1 MIHVALEHRTSY
13 LFDRAVRLS
22 PHVVR
27 LRPAPHC
34 RTPVLA
40 YSLKVEPEQHFINW
54 QQDPFGNYLARLVFP
69 EPARRLTI
77 TVDLVADLTVINP
90 FDFFVEDS
98 ARNYPFAYEPELAGQ
113 LGPYLQ
119 TQAAGPLMAALLDD
133 VKRTAGQEPTPLNDF
148 LVQINQ
154 RTYSEVAYS
163 VRMDPGVYP
172 PEETLA
178 KGIGSCR
185 DTAWLL
191 VQMLR
196 HLGLAARFV
205 SGYLVQLVADA
216 TPLEGPAGPTADFT
230 DLHAWAEV
238 YVPGAGWLGL
248 DPTSGLFAGEG
259 HLPLVCT
266 PDPGSA
272 APVTGAIEP
281 CEVTFE
287 HSNRVRRVH
296 ETARVTKPYSED
308 AWSRIDGLGRRVDED
323 LVASDVRL
331 TIGGEP
337 TFVAVDARDEKEWR
351 TDADGAHKRALG
363 WEYTGRLATRF
374 APGGLIQS
382 VQGKWYP
389 GENLPRWQR
398 NVYWRTDGRPV
409 WKDPALL
416 ARPLPTDEAT
426 DERGEEPGRGPDDA
440 HPGPDDA
447 HPGPDDAHRLLVAIA
462 GRLGI
467 PAELCL
473 PAYEDPVHLLWEE
486 ASLPAGPPPDGDQRA
501 ALVDRL
507 DAGAFGEPAGWVVP
521 VHHPPAGD
529 VWGTSRWTTR
539 RRHLFL
545 APGDSPMGLRLPLS
559 SLEWTPG
566 ESEPPRSTF
575 DPREPLGKA
584 IAPKQAVIVPGPDAP
599 PTAVCVEARGG
610 RLYVFLP
617 PLEQLEWWLTLVD
630 AVEDAVAATGDPVG
644 IEGYPP
650 PADHRL
656 RLISV
661 APDPGVLEVNLH
673 PSGSWPELVE
683 TIEGVYEDAHL
694 SRLAPEKFD
703 LDGTHTGTGGGNH
716 ITLGGPTPADSPL
729 LRRPDLLQSLITYWQ
744 HHPSLSYLFSGQFV
758 GPTSQA
764 PRIDEAR
771 HDSLDELEIAF
782 AELDRLGD
790 RLRPWAVDRLLRHL
804 LVDVSGNTHRAEFCI
819 DKLFSPSGE
828 RGRLGL
834 LEMRA
839 FEMPP
844 HPRMA
849 LVQALLVRALI
860 ARCWRHPYRRALV
873 RWGPELHDRFLLPA
887 FVAADAA
894 DIAADLAAHGYPF
907 EVGWLDP
914 FMEFRFPVLGSVDV
928 GPARIELRRAIEPWP
943 VLGEE
948 AAAGTTSRGVDS
960 SLERLQVQVD
970 GLIEGRHAVTC
981 NGRPLPLQPEG
992 VPGRWVAGVR
1002 YKAWKPPSSLH
1013 PTIDVHSP
1021 LVFDLFDLWN
1031 DRPLGG
1037 CTYHVVHPGG
1047 RAETRFPINSN
1058 EAEARRAGRFQP
1070 FGHTPGSVCPPPGGI
1085 APPAGGPGYPRT
1097 LDLRRLPFS

>member
-1 MIHVALEHRTSY
+1 
-13 LFDRAVRLS
+13 
-22 PHVVR
+22 
-27 LRPAPHC
+27 
-34 RTPVLA
+34 
-40 YSLKVEPEQHFINW
+40 
-54 QQDPFGNYLARLVFP
+54 
-69 EPARRLTI
+69 
-77 TVDLVADLTVINP
+77 
-90 FDFFVEDS
+90 
-98 ARNYPFAYEPELAGQ
+98 
-113 LGPYLQ
+113 
-119 TQAAGPLMAALLDD
+119 
-133 VKRTAGQEPTPLNDF
+133 
-148 LVQINQ
+148 
-154 RTYSEVAYS
+154 
-163 VRMDPGVYP
+163 
-172 PEETLA
+172 
-178 KGIGSCR
+178 
-185 DTAWLL
+185 
-191 VQMLR
+191 
-196 HLGLAARFV
+196 
-205 SGYLVQLVADA
+205 
-216 TPLEGPAGPTADFT
+216 
-230 DLHAWAEV
+230 
-238 YVPGAGWLGL
+238 
-248 DPTSGLFAGEG
+248 
-259 HLPLVCT
+259 
-266 PDPGSA
+266 
-272 APVTGAIEP
+272 
-281 CEVTFE
+281 
-287 HSNRVRRVH
+287 
-296 ETARVTKPYSED
+296 
-308 AWSRIDGLGRRVDED
+308 
-323 LVASDVRL
+323 
-331 TIGGEP
+331 
-337 TFVAVDARDEKEWR
+337 
-351 TDADGAHKRALG
+351 
-363 WEYTGRLATRF
+363 
-374 APGGLIQS
+374 
-382 VQGKWYP
+382 
-389 GENLPRWQR
+389 
-398 NVYWRTDGRPV
+398 
-409 WKDPALL
+409 
-416 ARPLPTDEAT
+416 
-426 DERGEEPGRGPDDA
+426 
-440 HPGPDDA
+440 
-447 HPGPDDAHRLLVAIA
+447 
-462 GRLGI
+462 
-467 PAELCL
+467 
-473 PAYEDPVHLLWEE
+473 
-486 ASLPAGPPPDGDQRA
+486 
-501 ALVDRL
+501 
-507 DAGAFGEPAGWVVP
+507 
-521 VHHPPAGD
+521 
-529 VWGTSRWTTR
+529 
-539 RRHLFL
+539 
-545 APGDSPMGLRLPLS
+545 MGLRLPLS

-981 NGRPLPLQPEG
+981 NGRPLPLQPDGGAGAVGGGRPLQGLEAALQPAPDHRRPLSSG
-992 VPGRWVAGVR
+992 VRPVRSLERPAARRLHLPRRPPRWPGR
-1002 YKAWKPPSSLH
+1002 KPLPYQQQ
-1013 PTIDVHSP
+1013 
-1021 LVFDLFDLWN
+1021 
-1031 DRPLGG
+1031 RGG
-1037 CTYHVVHPGG
+1037 GQ
-1047 RAETRFPINSN
+1047 
-1058 EAEARRAGRFQP
+1058 AGRP
-1070 FGHTPGSVCPPPGGI
+1070 FSTLRTHARIGLP
-1085 APPAGGPGYPRT
+1085 APRRYSPAGRGP
-1097 LDLRRLPFS
+1097 RLPSDVRSATPTFFLT

>member
-1 MIHVALEHRTSY
+1 MIHVSLEHRTSY
-13 LFDRAVRLS
+13 QFDRAVRLL

-40 YSLKVEPEQHFINW
+40 YSLKVEPDGHFINW

-69 EPARRLTI
+69 EPARHLTI
-77 TVDLVADLTVINP
+77 TVDLVADMTVINP
-90 FDFFVEDS
+90 FDFFVEES
-98 ARNYPFAYEPELAGQ
+98 ARCYPFAYEADLAAQ

-119 TQAAGPLMAALLDD
+119 TETAGPLMTALL
-133 VKRTAGQEPTPLNDF
+133 AGIRADIERAGAQEPVPLNDF
-148 LVQINQ
+148 LVHLNQ
-154 RTYSEVAYS
+154 RTYSEVSYS
-163 VRMDPGVYP
+163 VRMDPGVYT

-191 VQMLR
+191 VRLLR
-196 HLGLAARFV
+196 HFGLAARFV
-205 SGYLVQLVADA
+205 SGYLVQLVADTA
-216 TPLEGPAGPTADFT
+216 PLEGPAGPAGDFT

-266 PDPGSA
+266 PDPASA
-272 APVTGAIEP
+272 APVTGAVEP
-281 CEVTFE
+281 CGVTFE

-296 ETARVTKPYSED
+296 ETARVTKPYTED
-308 AWSRIDGLGRRVDED
+308 GWSRIDALGRQVDDD

-337 TFVAVDARDEKEWR
+337 TFVSVDAPNEPEWR
-351 TDADGAHKRALG
+351 TDADGDHKRAVG
-363 WEYTGRLATRF
+363 WEYMRRLAKRF

-389 GENLPRWQR
+389 GEELPRWQR
-398 NVYWRTDGRPV
+398 NLYWRTDGRPI
-409 WKDPALL
+409 WKHPALL
-416 ARPLPTDEAT
+416 ASPVAADQPVDDPAAQPDAYPDEA
-426 DERGEEPGRGPDDA
+426 R
-440 HPGPDDA
+440 
-447 HPGPDDAHRLLVAIA
+447 RLLVAIA

-473 PAYEDPVHLLWEE
+473 PAYEDPVHLLWDE
-486 ASLPAGPPPDGDQRA
+486 ASLPPGPPPHGEQRA
-501 ALVDRL
+501 ALVERL
-507 DAGAFGEPAGWVVP
+507 DTGEFAEPAGWVVP
-521 VHHPPAGD
+521 LHRPPAGD
-529 VWGTSRWTTR
+529 IWGTSRWTTR

-545 APGDSPMGLRLPLS
+545 TPGDSPMGLRLPLS
-559 SLEWTPG
+559 SLEWRPG

-575 DPREPLGKA
+575 DSPEPLRDAGEATPPDK
-584 IAPKQAVIVPGPDAP
+584 AVIVRCTDAP
-599 PTAVCVEARGG
+599 PTALCVEPRHG
-610 RLYVFLP
+610 RLHVFMP
-617 PLEQLEWWLTLVD
+617 PLEQLDWWLGLVE
-630 AVEDAVAATGDPVG
+630 AVERAVAATGASVA

-650 PADHRL
+650 PADPRI
-656 RLISV
+656 RMISV

-673 PSGSWPELVE
+673 PSGSWPELVQ
-683 TIEGVYEDAHL
+683 TIEGVYEDARV
-694 SRLAPEKFD
+694 SRLAAEKFD

-716 ITLGGPTPADSPL
+716 ITLGGPTPADSPM

-744 HHPSLSYLFSGQFV
+744 HHPSLSYLFSGLFV

-764 PRIDEAR
+764 PRVDEAR
-771 HDSLDELEIAF
+771 QDSLDEMEIAF

-790 RLRPWAVDRLLRHL
+790 RPRPWAVDRLLRNL
-804 LVDVSGNTHRAEFCI
+804 LVDVTGNTHRAEFCI

-834 LEMRA
+834 VEMRG

-844 HPRMA
+844 HPKMA

-860 ARCWRHPYRRALV
+860 ARCWRHPYRLPLV
-873 RWGPELHDRFLLPA
+873 RWGLDLHDRFLLPA
-887 FVAADAA
+887 FVAADVAE
-894 DIAADLAAHGYPF
+894 IATDLAAHGYPF
-907 EVGWLDP
+907 EVAWLDP
-914 FMEFRFPVLGSVDV
+914 FMEFRFPVLGSVEV

-948 AAAGTTSRGVDS
+948 GSVGGTSRGVDS
-960 SLERLQVQVD
+960 SLERMQVQVD
-970 GLIEGRHAVTC
+970 GMIEGRHAVTC
-981 NGRPLPLQPEG
+981 NGRPLPLQSAG
-992 VPGRWVAGVR
+992 VPGRYVAGVR

-1013 PTIDVHSP
+1013 PTIGIHSP

-1031 DRPLGG
+1031 DRPIGG

-1047 RAETRFPINSN
+1047 RAERRFPVNSN

-1085 APPAGGPGYPRT
+1085 VAPAGGPGYPRT
-1097 LDLRRLPFS
+1097 LDLRRQPFP